1 MKILILGA
9 NGFIGSNLSEQ
20 ILARTDWEI
29 VGMDLAADK
38 LMGCLNYPRFHFEQ
52 GDIRIRQDWINEQ
65 VKACDAVLPLVA
77 IATPSAYI
85 ERPLQVFELAF
96 EANLAVVR
104 MCVGHG
110 KRVIF
115 PSTSEVYG
123 MCQDSAFD
131 EEESNLV
138 LGPINRM
145 RWIYSCSKQ
154 LMDRVIYAY
163 GMKEG
168 LRYTIFRPFNW
179 MGPRLDNIKAVRE
192 GSSRALT
199 QFVGNAMRGEP
210 LQLVGGGEQRRCF
223 LYIDDGVDALMRIL
237 ENKNGCADQRIF
249 NIGSP
254 ANNVSIKEL
263 AHLVVELMQEY
274 PAYAAQARAARII
287 DVSSEDYYGEG
298 YQDAQFRAPAV
309 EKARQ
314 YLGWQPSTDMRT
326 ALKKTMDYYL
336 L

>member
-1 MKILILGA
+1 
-9 NGFIGSNLSEQ
+9 
-20 ILARTDWEI
+20 
-29 VGMDLAADK
+29 
-38 LMGCLNYPRFHFEQ
+38 
-52 GDIRIRQDWINEQ
+52 
-65 VKACDAVLPLVA
+65 
-77 IATPSAYI
+77 
-85 ERPLQVFELAF
+85 
-96 EANLAVVR
+96 
-104 MCVGHG
+104 MC
-110 KRVIF
+110 
-115 PSTSEVYG
+115 PDE
-123 MCQDSAFD
+123 AFD

-163 GMKEG
+163 GAKEG

-179 MGPRLDNIKAVRE
+179 MGPKLDNIKSTKE

-199 QFVGNAMRGEP
+199 QFIGNVMRGEP
-210 LQLVGGGEQRRCF
+210 IRLVGGGEQRRCF
-223 LYIDDGVDALMRIL
+223 LYIADAVDAMMRIL

-263 AHLVVELMQEY
+263 AHLIVELMGTY
-274 PAYAAQARAARII
+274 PGYEARAKEARII
-287 DVSSEDYYGEG
+287 TVDSESYYGAG

-309 EKARQ
+309 GRAKEF
-314 YLGWQPSTDMRT
+314 LGWEPTTDMRT
-326 ALKKTMDYYL
+326 ALKKTLDYYL